1 MALANELSTKEHGK
15 FVEDAG
21 GKVTVQTTNNAEV
34 QYSWANVATQV
45 ETNVKETAGYL
56 KGIVINTPLASGTI
70 AIYNNGSGASNSIGL
85 ITQPGTLLS
94 DVTTRV
100 DYDLAF
106 SNGLTV
112 TTGGANQDIT
122 IIYK

>member
-1 MALANELSTKEHGK
+1 MALPPEINTREMAK
-15 FVEDAG
+15 FAEDADS
-21 GKVTVQTTNNAEV
+21 KVVIQTKNNEEV
-34 QYSWANVATQV
+34 QYSWKNILTQA
-45 ETNVKETAGYL
+45 EFNVKETAGYL
-56 KGIVINTPLASGTI
+56 KGIVINTPLAAGTI

-94 DVTTRV
+94 DTTTRV